1 MTNVKNIIFDLGN
14 VLLDIDYS
22 KTITAF
28 EELGFK
34 NFKTDFAP
42 QAMGILFQQ
51 IETGKIEEEV
61 FYQAIKAQSEIP
73 VTTEQIK
80 NAWNA
85 LLLNFRTES
94 LSFLEKI
101 SLQYKLYLFSNT
113 NSIHLVKFEEIF
125 TRDTGKPS
133 LDAYFT
139 KAYYS
144 NIIGYRKP
152 DAAAYSFVLNDAG
165 IIAGETL
172 FIDDLEINTEG
183 AKALGIQTHL
193 LLPNERVQQLLL

>member
-1 MTNVKNIIFDLGN
+1 MAATLRRRTKKRYFGLTRTFGAD
-14 VLLDIDYS
+14 S
-22 KTITAF
+22 TA
-28 EELGFK
+28 
-34 NFKTDFAP
+34 
-42 QAMGILFQQ
+42 
-51 IETGKIEEEV
+51 
-61 FYQAIKAQSEIP
+61 
-73 VTTEQIK
+73 QIK

-125 TRDTGKPS
+125 TRDTGKSS

-152 DAAAYSFVLNDAG
+152 
-165 IIAGETL
+165 E
-172 FIDDLEINTEG
+172 
-183 AKALGIQTHL
+183 
-193 LLPNERVQQLLL
+193 

>member
-1 MTNVKNIIFDLGN
+1 KE
-14 VLLDIDYS
+14 
-22 KTITAF
+22 A
-28 EELGFK
+28 
-34 NFKTDFAP
+34 
-42 QAMGILFQQ
+42 
-51 IETGKIEEEV
+51 
-61 FYQAIKAQSEIP
+61 FYQAIKAKSKTPI
-73 VTTEQIK
+73 TNTQIK

-113 NSIHLVKFEEIF
+113 NSIHLTKFEEIF

-133 LDAYFT
+133 LEAYFT

-152 DAAAYSFVLNDAG
+152 DAGAYAFVLKDAN

-172 FIDDLEINTEG
+172 FIDDLEINIEG

-193 LLPNERVQQLLL
+193 LLPHERVQQLKL